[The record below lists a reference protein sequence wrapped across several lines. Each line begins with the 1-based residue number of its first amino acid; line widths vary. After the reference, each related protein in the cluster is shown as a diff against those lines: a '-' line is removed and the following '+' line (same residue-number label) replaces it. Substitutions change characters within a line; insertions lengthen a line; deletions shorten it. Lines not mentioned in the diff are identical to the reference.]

1 MTPALDVLERFGTE
15 DNQGPMRWFAIP
27 QILSPLHATK
37 MQILDMTR
45 VNAEKLMAFL
55 NSEPNNFYCLPFS
68 E

>member
-1 MTPALDVLERFGTE
+1 MTPALDVLEWFGTE
-15 DNQGPMRWFAIP
+15 DNQGPMWWFAIP

-55 NSEPNNFYCLPFS
+55 NSEPNNFYSLPFS